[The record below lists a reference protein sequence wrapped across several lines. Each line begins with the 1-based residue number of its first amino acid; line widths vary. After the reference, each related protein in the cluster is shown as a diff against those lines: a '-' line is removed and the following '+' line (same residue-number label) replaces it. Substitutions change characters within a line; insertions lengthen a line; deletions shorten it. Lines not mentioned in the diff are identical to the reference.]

1 MLKSIE
7 WQEALCSSFQQN
19 EPPALLRGWSWSK
32 TSFPPALSI
41 FQRPPAN
48 KCHAGGSV
56 PSPGAQ
62 VINRKPAAFVW
73 HEETQ
78 QPCCWLCGGSWAD
91 CAVRLI
97 QKVYG
102 EFGKQGENP
111 IAEGLL
117 VLQESRWQVSV
128 GTVWRCSFWGI
139 ALTALMCVTESGR
152 TMNTYGLC

>member
-56 PSPGAQ
+56 PNPGPQ
-62 VINRKPAAFVW
+62 VINRKPAAFAW

-78 QPCCWLCGGSWAD
+78 QPCCWSCGGSTLD
-91 CAVRLI
+91 
-97 QKVYG
+97 
-102 EFGKQGENP
+102 
-111 IAEGLL
+111 
-117 VLQESRWQVSV
+117 
-128 GTVWRCSFWGI
+128 
-139 ALTALMCVTESGR
+139 TESIWRIWKVRGEPDCWGVVSAAGEQVAGECWDSVEVQLLGHCTDSAYVCYWVR
-152 TMNTYGLC
+152 